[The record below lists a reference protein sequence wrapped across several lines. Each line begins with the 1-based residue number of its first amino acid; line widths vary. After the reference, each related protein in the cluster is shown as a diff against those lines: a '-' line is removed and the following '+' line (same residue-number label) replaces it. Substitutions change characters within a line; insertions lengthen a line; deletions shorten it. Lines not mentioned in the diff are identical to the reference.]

1 MVGLRYNFNKQVLSK
16 NKYDTNILG
25 KDNYRNNITK
35 SILEGCN
42 KESIDVGAISESLS
56 QLNTAFEELTT
67 NSKDIT
73 EKNNELSKTNESLR
87 SVNMK
92 LFTQIGIANNEG
104 KDDQEIS
111 WK

>member
-1 MVGLRYNFNKQVLSK
+1 MELEEF
-16 NKYDTNILG
+16 
-25 KDNYRNNITK
+25 NNITK

-56 QLNTAFEELTT
+56 QLNTAYEELTT
-67 NSKDIT
+67 SSKDIS
-73 EKNNELSKTNESLR
+73 EKNNELTKTNESLR

-104 KDDQEIS
+104 KDVQENDNQEEQEETKTDI
-111 WK
+111 KDLFDEHGNFI

>member
-1 MVGLRYNFNKQVLSK
+1 MEVEEF
-16 NKYDTNILG
+16 
-25 KDNYRNNITK
+25 NNITK

-56 QLNTAFEELTT
+56 QLNSAFEELTT
-67 NSKDIT
+67 NSKDIS
-73 EKNNELSKTNESLR
+73 EKNTELNKTNESLR

-104 KDDQEIS
+104 KDDQENDNQEEQQEEPKTDVKDLFDEQGNCI
-111 WK
+111 

>member
-1 MVGLRYNFNKQVLSK
+1 MELEEF
-16 NKYDTNILG
+16 
-25 KDNYRNNITK
+25 NNITK

-56 QLNTAFEELTT
+56 QLNTAYEELTT
-67 NSKDIT
+67 NSKDMNKKY
-73 EKNNELSKTNESLR
+73 EELNKTNESLR

-104 KDDQEIS
+104 KDNEENEENEDHEEI
-111 WK
+111 KTDVKDLFDEHGNFI